1 MDVYTDTPISRLE
14 IVERGGRRRF
24 SDEVKLRVVE
34 ESYSARRLGS
44 ATARKYGITR
54 AQLNDWRDAARAGRF
69 GPTSSSGFV
78 PAVIVLE
85 VTATSGGPLMVEG
98 RGRIEIVTANERRVI
113 VDGSCI
119 RLRAER
125 PDHVWSYDSSRTAP
139 MTGESIAC
147 ST

>member
-14 IVERGGRRRF
+14 IVERGSRRRF

-34 ESYSARRLGS
+34 ESYSGQRLGS

-54 AQLNDWRDAARAGRF
+54 AQLNDRRDAARAGRF

-78 PAVIVLE
+78 PAVIVPE
-85 VTATSGGPLMVEG
+85 VTATSGPLMVEG

-113 VDGSCI
+113 VDRDVDVEALLRI
-119 RLRAER
+119 VQALERLA
-125 PDHVWSYDSSRTAP
+125 
-139 MTGESIAC
+139 
-147 ST
+147 